1 MDDHASLG
9 DGTDYSKK
17 RRLLDHLL
25 QEIDPAWADLTLL
38 MLCFLTGIVDSAVFK
53 EWDCFVS
60 MQTGN
65 TIYVGLAAAGE
76 TLNRPYRWAKSGIAI
91 LGFCLG
97 VYCFS
102 FVSRRLGELKR
113 STICCSL
120 GVQAI
125 ICIGAAIMVQTDVVP
140 RGAGEML
147 PKNCIVLAP
156 LSLLS
161 FQSAGQIVISRFLA
175 YTEIPTLVLTNAYCD
190 LFMDPMLF
198 FAPITQDVER
208 NRRALSAVTM
218 LAGAALGAFLTR
230 SGSTAIALW
239 VVAAGKIVLV
249 GVWLVW
255 PGRTPIR
262 LE

>member
-1 MDDHASLG
+1 M
-9 DGTDYSKK
+9 
-17 RRLLDHLL
+17 
-25 QEIDPAWADLTLL
+25 LL

-76 TLNRPYRWAKSGIAI
+76 TLNRPYQWAKSGTAI

-97 VYCFS
+97 AFCFS
-102 FVSRRLGELKR
+102 IVSRKLGELKR
-113 STICCSL
+113 STICYSL
-120 GVQAI
+120 AVQAV
-125 ICIGAAIMVQTDVVP
+125 ICVAAAIMVETNVVP

-147 PKNCIVLAP
+147 PKNCIVLIP

-161 FQSAGQIVISRFLA
+161 FQSAGQIVISRYLA
-175 YTEIPTLVLTNAYCD
+175 YVEIPTIVLTNAYCD
-190 LFMDPMLF
+190 LLMDPMLF

-208 NRRALSAVTM
+208 NRRALSALTM
-218 LAGAALGAFLTR
+218 LAGAALGAFFTR
-230 SGSTAIALW
+230 DGSTAMALW

-255 PGRTPIR
+255 PGRPSVH